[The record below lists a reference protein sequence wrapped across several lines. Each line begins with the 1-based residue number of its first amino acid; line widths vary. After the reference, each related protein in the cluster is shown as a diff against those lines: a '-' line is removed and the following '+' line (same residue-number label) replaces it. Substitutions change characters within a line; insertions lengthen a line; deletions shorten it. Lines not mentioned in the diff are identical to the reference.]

1 MKCPKCGFQ
10 SFNHLATCKK
20 CGRNLSDLK
29 DKLGFSQSGW
39 SDTAAAPRD
48 AASGSSQDELSG
60 KQPVGESA
68 LEESLEDFFR
78 SFENS
83 PEENRPATAGPGDFP
98 PEPAPEP
105 FPPGD
110 DADTDEQFF
119 PFGQIDSDLE
129 GLQQSEEE
137 ATDLFAL
144 DNPFDEEEETEVVAA
159 PAPTPAVEME
169 VAPEEGSPDTESEK
183 DDFYSFADLDT
194 ELDTVEEAPELGFDA
209 DGDRIPGLE
218 ETPPINPEDSA
229 REIEQA
235 MAKDSAGSH
244 LASAALSARAESRT
258 DSGLDDFPFD
268 GECELAEETPGRSP
282 SLLRPRLLAG
292 LTDLGILSAVF
303 GLFIAAGEMARVPDR
318 EAWFQF
324 STNALLDLA
333 APYFLVL
340 FTLCFGYFTLFHY
353 LTGQTPGKMLW
364 RVRVEGET
372 GSSLT
377 FSQAFLHSVG
387 GLVALLPAGLG
398 FLSMLTNDHQRG
410 WNDRLANARVVT
422 VSDKGMELQAGE

>member
-10 SFNHLATCKK
+10 SFNHLTTCKK
-20 CGRNLSDLK
+20 CGRSLSDLK

-39 SDTAAAPRD
+39 SDTAAAPHD
-48 AASGSSQDELSG
+48 TETGSSRDEMSG
-60 KQPVGESA
+60 KAPVGESA
-68 LEESLEDFFR
+68 REESLEDFFR

-83 PEENRPATAGPGDFP
+83 PEENRPGNAGPGDFP

-105 FPPGD
+105 FPLGEDAESD
-110 DADTDEQFF
+110 DQFF

-137 ATDLFAL
+137 STELFAL
-144 DNPFDEEEETEVVAA
+144 DNPFDKEEEPEAVAA
-159 PAPTPAVEME
+159 PAPAPAVEL
-169 VAPEEGSPDTESEK
+169 EGSPEEEFPDTDSEK
-183 DDFYSFADLDT
+183 DDFYSFADLDA

-209 DGDRIPGLE
+209 DGERIAGLE

-235 MAKDSAGSH
+235 MAEDSAGSH
-244 LASAALSARAESRT
+244 IASAALSARAEART
-258 DSGLDDFPFD
+258 DQALDEFPFS
-268 GECELAEETPGRSP
+268 EEFELAEEAPGRSR
-282 SLLRPRLLAG
+282 SLLRLRLLAG

-303 GLFIAAGEMARVPDR
+303 GLFVAAGEMARLPDR
-318 EAWFQF
+318 DAWFQF
-324 STNALLDLA
+324 STNSLLDLA

-364 RVRVEGET
+364 RVRVEGEA

-387 GLVALLPAGLG
+387 GLAALLPAGLG

-410 WNDRLANARVVT
+410 WNDRLANSRVVT
-422 VSDKGMELQAGE
+422 VPDKGMGLQAGE